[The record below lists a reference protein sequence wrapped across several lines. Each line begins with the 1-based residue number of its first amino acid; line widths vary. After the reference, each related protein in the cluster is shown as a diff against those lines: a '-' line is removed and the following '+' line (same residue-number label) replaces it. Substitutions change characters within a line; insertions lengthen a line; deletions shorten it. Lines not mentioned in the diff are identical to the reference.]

1 MPLQQLA
8 QVGVAGDGNVGS
20 AFNLGIVITG
30 SAIDRVIDV
39 LKLAHPPRSSVN
51 SNTDT
56 ARIMV

>member
-1 MPLQQLA
+1 MVTGPF
-8 QVGVAGDGNVGS
+8 AGDGKVGS